1 MKISIVIPI
10 YNGVCYISSCL
21 LSLRK
26 QTYTDWEAVCVNDG
40 SRDGSMQILLK
51 HAKEDCRIR
60 VISQE
65 NQGVVKARS
74 VGIEQAQGEYVCF
87 LDVDDTLQ
95 PDALKLMVREFDE
108 NPKADIVVSGFNL
121 VVKGKIKKRFC
132 PNFSLLGSLDYM
144 KRVLGGKNGWELCA
158 KLYRR
163 KLFDEP
169 LKLPLGM
176 RVGEDASVFIQLV
189 CRAKFVAGCHVPL
202 YNYIQHSESVSH
214 RKSVQLAEETLRAG
228 FFIEEY
234 LRTTSCY
241 EEIKN
246 EIDTM
251 FLLFY
256 SNSSRK
262 GYLGKENPF
271 VQKIKQRHWHF
282 KAFFQMPLY
291 KALYIFLYFH
301 FGRLISRVI

>member
-10 YNGVCYISSCL
+10 YNGARYISSCL

-121 VVKGKIKKRFC
+121 IARGKIKKRFC

-144 KRVLGGKNGWELCA
+144 KRVLSGKNGWELWA

-163 KLFDEP
+163 ELFDEP

-189 CRAKFVAGCHVPL
+189 GRARFVAGCRMPL

-246 EIDTM
+246 EIDAM

-256 SNSSRK
+256 SNSLRRATLSRHHPLVMK
-262 GYLGKENPF
+262 LKTF
-271 VQKIKQRHWHF
+271 HW
-282 KAFFQMPLY
+282 KLPAFRRIRWY
-291 KALYIFLYFH
+291 KALYVLLSYY
-301 FGRLISRVI
+301 LISLIRGN